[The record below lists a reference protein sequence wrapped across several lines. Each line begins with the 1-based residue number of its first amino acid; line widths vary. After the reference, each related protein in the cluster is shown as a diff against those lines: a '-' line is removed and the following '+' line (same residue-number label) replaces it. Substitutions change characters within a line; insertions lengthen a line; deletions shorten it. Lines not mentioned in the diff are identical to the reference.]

1 LWLGNLNKIISQSSQ
16 EPADYFVKKNGTIRR
31 AIARERERERG
42 EIRRTK
48 KKKVRWKP
56 MSDNDQ
62 QTTTQP

>member
-31 AIARERERERG
+31 AIATERG
-42 EIRRTK
+42 EIRTK

>member
-1 LWLGNLNKIISQSSQ
+1 MWLGNLNKIISQSSQ

-31 AIARERERERG
+31 AIELERERG
-42 EIRRTK
+42 EIRTK